1 MVSYVFPVFVFRL
14 IEGGSMKT
22 HVCCHFRT
30 ERESTNHHEVNNL
43 VSSTSVNNSSTAFTQ
58 DVLEFSSN

>member
-1 MVSYVFPVFVFRL
+1 MVVGHFFFVFPNGSSPVSLSYVFPVFVFRL

-30 ERESTNHHEVNNL
+30 EREYQ
-43 VSSTSVNNSSTAFTQ
+43 SSRSQ
-58 DVLEFSSN
+58 